1 MDETE
6 NYLNSILQKR
16 MGSVINTSSYNK
28 NGYTVVR
35 VPQQEEKIESMPT
48 VFRKK
53 HETIYQ
59 NSQQQNM
66 LDNRTSYI
74 SVREEPAQQKEPVG
88 SHRLEYIAI
97 SKRIE
102 KKN

>member
-35 VPQQEEKIESMPT
+35 VPQQ
-48 VFRKK
+48 
-53 HETIYQ
+53 
-59 NSQQQNM
+59 
-66 LDNRTSYI
+66 
-74 SVREEPAQQKEPVG
+74 
-88 SHRLEYIAI
+88 
-97 SKRIE
+97 
-102 KKN
+102 